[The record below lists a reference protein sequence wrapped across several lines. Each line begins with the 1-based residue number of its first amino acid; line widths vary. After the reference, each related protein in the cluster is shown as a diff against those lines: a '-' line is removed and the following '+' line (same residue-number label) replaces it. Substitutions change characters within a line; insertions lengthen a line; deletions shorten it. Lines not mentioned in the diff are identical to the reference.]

1 VKKARQ
7 IPLWP
12 TARLAGE
19 EVLNGRAVL
28 AARVKSMRTERH
40 LSQETLA
47 ERAGMHR
54 TYLSSIERGRRN
66 VPLDTVCRLA
76 WALGVEVRDLLTEGR
91 GDGGGRAAPR
101 APR

>member
-1 VKKARQ
+1 MKKARQ

-12 TARLAGE
+12 TARLAGD

-28 AARVKSMRTERH
+28 AARVKGLRTERH
-40 LSQETLA
+40 LSQATLA

-54 TYLSSIERGRRN
+54 TYLGSIERGRRN

-76 WALGVEVRDLLTEGR
+76 WALGVDVRDLFTEGP
-91 GDGGGRAAPR
+91 GEGEARAAPR
-101 APR
+101 ARR

>member
-1 VKKARQ
+1 MKKARQ

-19 EVLNGRAVL
+19 EVFDGRAAL
-28 AARVKSMRTERH
+28 AHGVRTLRGERH
-40 LSQETLA
+40 LSQAALA

-76 WALGVEVRDLLTEGR
+76 WALGVDVRDLLA
-91 GDGGGRAAPR
+91 AAPGEDEDR
-101 APR
+101 APPRSRR

>member
-1 VKKARQ
+1 MKKARQ

-12 TARLAGE
+12 TAKLAGD

-28 AARVKSMRTERH
+28 AARVKELRTERH
-40 LSQETLA
+40 LSQATLA

-54 TYLSSIERGRRN
+54 TYLGSIERGRRN

-76 WALGVEVRDLLTEGR
+76 WALGVDVRDLFSDEPGEGS
-91 GDGGGRAAPR
+91 GRAAR
-101 APR
+101 ARR

>member
-12 TARLAGE
+12 TARLAGD
-19 EVLNGRAVL
+19 EVFDGRAAV
-28 AARVKSMRTERH
+28 AYRVKALRAERRF
-40 LSQETLA
+40 SQAALA

-54 TYLSSIERGRRN
+54 TYLGSIERGRRN

-76 WALGVEVRDLLTEGR
+76 WALGVDVRELLAPPPD
-91 GDGGGRAAPR
+91 DGGERGGRAPR
-101 APR
+101 

>member
-1 VKKARQ
+1 MKKARQ

-28 AARVKSMRTERH
+28 AKRVKGLRTERH
-40 LSQETLA
+40 LSQATLA

-54 TYLSSIERGRRN
+54 TYLSSIERARRN

-76 WALGVEVRDLLTEGR
+76 WALGVEVRDLLTEGPVD
-91 GDGGGRAAPR
+91 GDGRAAR
-101 APR
+101 AAR

>member
-1 VKKARQ
+1 MKKARQ

-12 TARLAGE
+12 TARVAGE

-28 AARVKSMRTERH
+28 AARVKGLRTNRH
-40 LSQETLA
+40 LSQATLA

-76 WALGVEVRDLLTEGR
+76 WALGVDVPDLLTEGS
-91 GDGGGRAAPR
+91 GEAEGRAAPR
-101 APR
+101 VRG

>member
-12 TARLAGE
+12 TARLAGD
-19 EVLNGRAVL
+19 EVFNGRAVL
-28 AARVKSMRTERH
+28 ASRVKGLRSERH
-40 LSQETLA
+40 LSQATLA
-47 ERAGMHR
+47 ERAGIHR

-76 WALGVEVRDLLTEGR
+76 WALGVDVRELFTEGP
-91 GDGGGRAAPR
+91 GEGEGRAVAR
-101 APR
+101 ARR

>member
-1 VKKARQ
+1 MKKARQ

-12 TARLAGE
+12 TARVAGD

-28 AARVKSMRTERH
+28 AARVKGLRIGRH
-40 LSQETLA
+40 LSQATLA

-76 WALGVEVRDLLTEGR
+76 WALGVDVPDLFTEVPGEAE
-91 GDGGGRAAPR
+91 GRAAPR
-101 APR
+101 ARR

>member
-19 EVLNGRAVL
+19 EVFDGRAVL
-28 AARVKSMRTERH
+28 ASRVKGIRTERH
-40 LSQETLA
+40 FSQAALA

-76 WALGVEVRDLLTEGR
+76 WALGVDVRELLTATPSEEDEGR
-91 GDGGGRAAPR
+91 AGRR
-101 APR
+101 